1 MDTSNQTLGPLS
13 STTVT
18 SGRTFTT
25 SDAKGKVVVLDKGY
39 AKQKSLKVG
48 STVKISSTKFTVV
61 GINSSASAVANMY
74 IPLYWGQKLS
84 GNKGKVNQIYVR
96 ATSSTQIAKVK
107 AEIKKALP
115 GATVTTSQDLAKQV
129 SGSLSSASTLA
140 NRLGR
145 WLAIAALVAA
155 VAVASLLTL
164 STVSRRVREF
174 GTLKAIG
181 WRSRRVVG
189 QVVGEALVQ
198 GIAGGIVGVGL
209 GYACTKLISHFAP
222 SLQATVGSTGQSSS
236 GGGGFPGGGGSGGP
250 GAAFRSLT
258 HTVTVALKAPM
269 SLSLLALAIGLA
281 ICAGLIAGGLGGWR
295 ASRLSPADALR
306 RVD

>member
-1 MDTSNQTLGPLS
+1 M
-13 STTVT
+13 
-18 SGRTFTT
+18 
-25 SDAKGKVVVLDKGY
+25 
-39 AKQKSLKVG
+39 
-48 STVKISSTKFTVV
+48 
-61 GINSSASAVANMY
+61 GINSSASAVANIY
-74 IPLYWGQKLS
+74 IPLYWGQKLREHT
-84 GNKGKVNQIYVR
+84 GKVNQIYVK

-107 AEIKKALP
+107 SEIKKVLP

-145 WLAIAALVAA
+145 WLAIAALIAA

-209 GYACTKLISHFAP
+209 GYGCTKLISHFAP

-236 GGGGFPGGGGSGGP
+236 GGSGFRRRRRPGSGFPWPHPHRHRGPEGAHEPQPARPGHRLGHLCGSYS
-250 GAAFRSLT
+250 RWYRW
-258 HTVTVALKAPM
+258 
-269 SLSLLALAIGLA
+269 LACLPPEP
-281 ICAGLIAGGLGGWR
+281 
-295 ASRLSPADALR
+295 S
-306 RVD
+306 